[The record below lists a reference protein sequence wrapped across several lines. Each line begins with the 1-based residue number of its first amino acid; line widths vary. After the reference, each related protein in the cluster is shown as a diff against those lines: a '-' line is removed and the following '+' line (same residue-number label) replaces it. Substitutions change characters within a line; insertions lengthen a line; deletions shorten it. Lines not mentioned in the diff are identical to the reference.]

1 MARRATNHFGASARR
16 YLAEAQATQT
26 ALATAVGVSA
36 SYANQLLTGA
46 KRPSP
51 QWIDLMA
58 DAMQM
63 NQAQRRE
70 LHRAAA
76 LDAGYKLDLTK

>member
-1 MARRATNHFGASARR
+1 MRQRTTSNFGASARR
-16 YLAEAQATQT
+16 CLAEASLTQA
-26 ALATAVGVSA
+26 ALADAVGVSP
-36 SYANQLLTGA
+36 SYVNQALAGK

-58 DAMQM
+58 RAARLSV
-63 NQAQRRE
+63 NQRRE

-76 LDAGYKLDLTK
+76 LDAGYKLDLSK